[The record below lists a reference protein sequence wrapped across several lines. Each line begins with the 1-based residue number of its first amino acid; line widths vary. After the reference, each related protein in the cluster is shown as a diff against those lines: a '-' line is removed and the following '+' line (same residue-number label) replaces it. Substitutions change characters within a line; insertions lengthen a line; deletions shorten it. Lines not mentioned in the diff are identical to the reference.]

1 PGRRTEQG
9 QLRYVIAGAH
19 PGQGIAVNLQHCLC
33 VHAWPP
39 RQAPYV
45 YVERPHPQFR
55 TKGTSASL
63 RGNGRSTILSRLMTS
78 PPVSRRARMVTR
90 WQDCMLPLPHGWPR
104 RVRSSVVH
112 AISLA
117 QASLAATRGWASDSL
132 STSLRRRAEVDRL
145 HQEIR

>member
-1 PGRRTEQG
+1 
-9 QLRYVIAGAH
+9 
-19 PGQGIAVNLQHCLC
+19 
-33 VHAWPP
+33 
-39 RQAPYV
+39 
-45 YVERPHPQFR
+45 
-55 TKGTSASL
+55 
-63 RGNGRSTILSRLMTS
+63 
-78 PPVSRRARMVTR
+78 MVTR

-145 HQEIR
+145 HQEIRLLHEEIRIKDARMRHIAPQKRPHYPPTERLAILELRAARSWSLAQTARTFFVTPPHNRILDGACRCGGSRRSRSVA